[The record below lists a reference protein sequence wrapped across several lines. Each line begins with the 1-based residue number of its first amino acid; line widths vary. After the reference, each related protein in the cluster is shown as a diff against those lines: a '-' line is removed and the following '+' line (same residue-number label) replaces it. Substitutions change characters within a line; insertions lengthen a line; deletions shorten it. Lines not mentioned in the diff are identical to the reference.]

1 MKLTEN
7 TISKLKSD
15 RELRL
20 KLAYELQFTE
30 VWIDRMIGKNKEN
43 GTLTT
48 VKALHVIKDNTG
60 LAFEEML
67 EEKPANV
74 VVL

>member
-1 MKLTEN
+1 MKLTQKA
-7 TISKLKSD
+7 IDKLKSD
-15 RELRL
+15 REYRL

-30 VWIDRMIGKNKEN
+30 VWIDRMIDKNKSN

-48 VKALHVIKDNTG
+48 VKALSVIKDSTG
-60 LAFEEML
+60 MAFEEIL
-67 EEKPANV
+67 EEMPANV